1 MSEESL
7 PERKKRSNWKYLIYI
22 LLILAA
28 TGLSLFLSLRQG
40 KAQTVWNAFKT
51 AKPLW
56 ILAMVGVL
64 LFAYLIDA
72 LIIKIFSRL
81 YVHRYGYGQA
91 VAVSMIGAFYNSITP
106 GALGGQVMQAYTLK
120 RQGIPISSAASIM
133 VMWLIL
139 YQAALVVLD
148 VVSMLVNGSILTSL
162 APVQLGGW
170 SIPVVWIIA
179 IGFCVNVGFVLMVL
193 LMSYSH
199 GIHNFILRYVL
210 GFLGKI
216 HLIQNVDKSR
226 ERLRVQI
233 ENYKLELRRLQSN
246 IPIAILILALFLAR
260 FLLLDSLPY
269 FAGLSLDAFQAN
281 RLGQAYGV
289 FRWKDAVQSSF
300 LSAFHQMCATLIPLP
315 GNTGSSEYFYMVI
328 FQKFFEDWTYVEK
341 EGAWVLS
348 GKAAGIT
355 SATQILWR
363 FMTYHIILLISGLV
377 AAFYRARPRKEE
389 VASMGSQ
396 TFVNLQMETYMERQ
410 HTADTMYETSQ
421 LSRKA
426 LQEKFRRGGKKEKDV
441 EIPGEEEET
450 RREQEERASSPEEA
464 PILKKKEER
473 HPKKPK
479 KEKRRPAKDK
489 KGEDTGDEEGWD
501 SISIH

>member
-1 MSEESL
+1 MPEESL
-7 PERKKRSNWKYLIYI
+7 PEGKKRSNWKYLIYI

-40 KAQTVWNAFKT
+40 KAKTVWDAFKT

-64 LFAYLIDA
+64 LLAYLIDA

-91 VAVSMIGAFYNSITP
+91 MAVSMIGAFYNSITP

-179 IGFCVNVGFVLMVL
+179 IGFCVNAGFVLMVL

-246 IPIAILILALFLAR
+246 IPIAILILTLFLAR

-328 FQKFFEDWTYVEK
+328 FQKFFEDWTYVEE

-410 HTADTMYETSQ
+410 HTADAMYETSQ

-426 LQEKFRRGGKKEKDV
+426 LQEKFLHGKKGKGA
-441 EIPGEEEET
+441 EIAGEEEET
-450 RREQEERASSPEEA
+450 RREEEERASTLEEA
-464 PILKKKEER
+464 PIMERKKER
-473 HPKKPK
+473 RPKKPK
-479 KEKRRPAKDK
+479 KEKGRPAKEN
-489 KGEDTGDEEGWD
+489 KGEEAGDDEEGWD
-501 SISIH
+501 TISIH